1 MYNCNGTQKNQW
13 MKKRCWTGFLADIPK
28 RPQSLLM
35 AFTRQ
40 ARNLEGDFQIS
51 FQQLTTKIT
60 DRCHHLESRASNIS
74 SPPNVQRSTEGR
86 FFFQFGQNCISTKML
101 YCPSFLREINQL
113 LVPLTMKDFHSPD
126 FWSQDFCSWTLD
138 LRHEEKDFCSRDF
151 CSPDFWSQV
160 DFRSL

>member
-1 MYNCNGTQKNQW
+1 MNEEALLDRQASWLTSQ
-13 MKKRCWTGFLADIPK
+13 K

-74 SPPNVQRSTEGR
+74 SPPNVQRSTEVTI
-86 FFFQFGQNCISTKML
+86 FFQFGQNFIRIKAL
-101 YCPSFLREINQL
+101 YRPSFLREIDQL
-113 LVPLTMKDFHSPD
+113 LVHCTKSENIYNVILGVPG
-126 FWSQDFCSWTLD
+126 
-138 LRHEEKDFCSRDF
+138 
-151 CSPDFWSQV
+151 QV
-160 DFRSL
+160 N

>member
-1 MYNCNGTQKNQW
+1 M
-13 MKKRCWTGFLADIPK
+13 KRCWTGFLADIPK

-74 SPPNVQRSTEGR
+74 SPPNVQRSTEVTI
-86 FFFQFGQNCISTKML
+86 FFQFGQNFIRIKAL
-101 YCPSFLREINQL
+101 YRPSFLREIDQL
-113 LVPLTMKDFHSPD
+113 LVHCTKSENIYNVILGVPG
-126 FWSQDFCSWTLD
+126 
-138 LRHEEKDFCSRDF
+138 
-151 CSPDFWSQV
+151 QV
-160 DFRSL
+160 N